1 MKSMSLT
8 SGLSEGGEAVLLA
21 IWKLKGICTNT
32 VDERQL
38 KAEMAKEP
46 SEDLSS
52 TLQLL
57 ETQGFIEIKDEA
69 DRKGVSITPLG
80 VAILRKIEEDKL
92 QELK

>member
-1 MKSMSLT
+1 MSLT

-21 IWKLKGICTNT
+21 IWKLKGIGTNT

>member
-1 MKSMSLT
+1 MKSMPLT

-21 IWKLKGICTNT
+21 IWKLKGIGTNT

-38 KAEMAKEP
+38 KAEMTKEP
-46 SEDLSS
+46 SDDLSS

-57 ETQGFIEIKDEA
+57 ETQGFIELKDEA

>member
-1 MKSMSLT
+1 MSLT

-21 IWKLKGICTNT
+21 IWKLKGIGTNT

-38 KAEMAKEP
+38 KAEMEKEP
-46 SEDLSS
+46 SDELSS

>member
-21 IWKLKGICTNT
+21 IWKLKGIGTNT

-46 SEDLSS
+46 SDGLNL

-57 ETQGFIEIKDEA
+57 ETQGFVEIKDEA
-69 DRKGVSITPLG
+69 DRKGVSLTPLG

>member
-1 MKSMSLT
+1 MKSMSPT

-21 IWKLKGICTNT
+21 IWKLKGIGTNT

>member
-21 IWKLKGICTNT
+21 IWKLKGIGTNT